1 MTFVSEPD
9 EIMPFQMKRFAA
21 KVETA
26 HRMFVVAL
34 MCFAIAASIGA
45 LLRLIYVV
53 EMPWL
58 LFKPWLHAHSHVA
71 MLGWLFPALL
81 IALCGQDERAAR
93 PGFWKWIAASQVCVL
108 GMLVSFPLQGY
119 GAVSISFSALQ
130 VLIGY
135 VLAAMAWKSTAHWP
149 GHGSRFLVRLALVF
163 QMVST
168 IGIWAMGPIMASKL
182 AGTEWYYW
190 SIQWFLH
197 FQFNGWF
204 WFAVMAIGSRWAEQV
219 GVEVRLDALTVTLWA
234 VSTVLAFA
242 LAIAWSERHWPVYA
256 VNSAG
261 VLLQFAAA
269 WRTLAL
275 LRKAGVQLRANT
287 TPWMRGLI
295 GVALLAMAFK
305 VMAQAVVAVPAVAD
319 MALTLRN
326 YVIGFIHMNTL
337 GAATAIL
344 LAFAVMRRWLRED
357 RRSTRWALV
366 LFAAGFVISE
376 LLLFAQGTMF
386 WAGWGMMP
394 GYYWLLFGASVLLPL
409 SAWMLVATALPS
421 PRPTA

>member
-1 MTFVSEPD
+1 
-9 EIMPFQMKRFAA
+9 
-21 KVETA
+21 
-26 HRMFVVAL
+26 
-34 MCFAIAASIGA
+34 MCFAVAASIGA

-53 EMPWL
+53 ELPWL

-81 IALCGQDERAAR
+81 IALCGQEGGAMR
-93 PGFWKWIAASQVCVL
+93 PGIWRWMAASQLCVV
-108 GMLVSFPLQGY
+108 GMLVSFPAQGY

-135 VLAAMAWKSTAHWP
+135 ALAVMAWHATAQWP
-149 GHGSRFLVRLALVF
+149 ARGSRFLARLALIF
-163 QMVST
+163 QAVST
-168 IGIWAMGPIMASKL
+168 IGIWAMGPIMASGL

-204 WFAVMAIGSRWAEQV
+204 WFAVMAIGSRWAEQL
-219 GVEVRLDALTVTLWA
+219 GVQVRLDSATVALWV
-234 VSTVLAFA
+234 VSTVLTFA

-287 TPWMRGLI
+287 SPWMRALV
-295 GVALLAMAFK
+295 GVALLSMAFK
-305 VMAQAVVAVPAVAD
+305 VVAQAAVAVPAVAD

-344 LAFAVMRRWLRED
+344 LAFALMRCWLTERD
-357 RRSTRWALV
+357 VLVRWALL
-366 LFAAGFVISE
+366 LFVAGFVASE

-386 WAGWGMMP
+386 WAGWGMIP
-394 GYYWLLFGASVLLPL
+394 GYYWLLFGASALLPIAGWVLL
-409 SAWMLVATALPS
+409 ATALMERKGS
-421 PRPTA
+421 GEARRPLAD